1 LLHYLTAAQAR
12 RFTSTIW
19 SLWKHRNLKLWQ
31 NALETIAHV
40 VDRSVHML
48 EDWKMAN
55 VVAIT

>member
-1 LLHYLTAAQAR
+1 LTAAQAR